1 MRSSFILAFHL
12 TLNVLASNK
21 TWYLGFPDK
30 RPFTVHTTRFLCA
43 GHPNYTIVE
52 QCKLKLHRNKPSALT
67 FRATF
72 LKPLEPVV
80 GSMKIWY
87 KTNVNI
93 WRPLLG
99 IDEWNHACDFLTAK
113 YEDLDLMQK
122 IYRRSLKHML
132 PHLDVRCPLQGT
144 YEFTD
149 FTFEDHMFPPFLPAG
164 SYRNDM
170 ALLTVENLTVLE
182 LQFYGT
188 VRAKGLID
196 LSMG

>member
-1 MRSSFILAFHL
+1 MYHQRDAHDWIRTILVTISIHINPSKPADMRSSFILAFHL

-21 TWYLGFPDK
+21 TWYMGFPDK

-52 QCKLKLHRNKPSALT
+52 QCKLKLHRNKPSAIT

-132 PHLDVRCPLQGT
+132 PHLDVRCPLQQGATGT
-144 YEFTD
+144 TWPY
-149 FTFEDHMFPPFLPAG
+149 
-164 SYRNDM
+164 
-170 ALLTVENLTVLE
+170 
-182 LQFYGT
+182 
-188 VRAKGLID
+188 
-196 LSMG
+196 